1 MSKHRTWAL
10 LAGLILVALM
20 VAACGGTAAP
30 TAAPAPTEAP
40 VAEPT
45 AVPPTPEPE
54 PTAAPEPTATPEPE
68 PTEAPVEMMMSSVDS
83 CDYGGEIKAIEA
95 VDQHTVKFTLCYP
108 DPAFPAKAADTALQI
123 HPSEYIEATGGTGD
137 LLEKP
142 IGTGPYT
149 LSEWRKGDQM
159 IMKANPDYWGE
170 PAKTETLVFRWSAE
184 AAQRLLELQSGN
196 VNGIDNPGP
205 DDFAVI
211 EGDSNL
217 TLYPRAGTNVFYVG
231 MNNTFAPFD
240 NERVR
245 QAFAMAID
253 RNRIVDNFY
262 PTGSIVATQFMPPSI
277 FGYTEGL
284 EWYEYNPEEAVKILT
299 EEGVLPGFKT
309 TISYRDVVRGYLPEP
324 GVVAQDI
331 QAQLA
336 EIGVEA
342 EIVVMESGS
351 FLDAADAGQIEGF
364 HLLGWGAD
372 YPDATNF
379 LDYHFGR
386 GASKQFGA
394 GFPDLWEKLEA
405 AAALS
410 DADARSPIYA
420 EANELIKQHV
430 PMIPVAHGGSATA
443 FQASCEGGHS
453 SPLTREKMAVIS
465 CGGDTLVWMQNG
477 EPISLFCADETD
489 GETFR
494 ACEQINEALLSY
506 EVGTTNVEPAL
517 AETYSAND
525 DLTEWTFNLRPGVKF
540 HDGSD
545 LDANDVVLSWDLQWD
560 AASPLHKG
568 RVGDFTY
575 FQAYFA
581 AFKNAPPAE

>member
-1 MSKHRTWAL
+1 MFQHRTWAL
-10 LAGLILVALM
+10 LIALVLVAL
-20 VAACGGTAAP
+20 VAAACAGGGAAP
-30 TAAPAPTEAP
+30 TTAPAEAT

-54 PTAAPEPTATPEPE
+54 PTAVPEPTATTAPE
-68 PTEAPVEMMMSSVDS
+68 PTEAPAVEMLTSSVDS
-83 CDYGGEIKAIEA
+83 CDYGGEIKSIEA
-95 VDQHTVKFTLCYP
+95 VDEHTVKFTLCFS

-123 HPSEYIEATGGTGD
+123 HPSEYLDATGGTGD

-149 LSEWRKGDQM
+149 LDEWRKGDQM
-159 IMKANPDYWGE
+159 IMKANPDYWGDK
-170 PAKTETLVFRWSAE
+170 AKAETLVFRWSAE

-205 DDFAVI
+205 DDFAVV
-211 EGDSNL
+211 EGDPNL
-217 TLYPRAGTNVFYVG
+217 KLYPRAGTNVFYIG
-231 MNNTFAPFD
+231 MNNTYPPFD

-253 RNRIVDNFY
+253 RKRIVDNFY

-284 EWYEYNPEEAVKILT
+284 DWYEYNPDEAVKILT

-309 TISYRDVVRGYLPEP
+309 TITYRDVVRGYLPEP

-351 FLDAADAGQIEGF
+351 FLDASDAGQIDGF

-410 DADARSPIYA
+410 DAAERTPIYA

-443 FQASCEGGHS
+443 FQAACEGAHS
-453 SPLTREKMAVIS
+453 SPLTREKMAVID

-477 EPISLFCADETD
+477 EPISLYCADETD

-525 DLTEWTFNLRPGVKF
+525 DLTEWTFNLRPGVLF
-540 HDGSD
+540 HDGST
-545 LDANDVVLSWDLQWD
+545 LDANDVVKSWDLQWD

-575 FQAYFA
+575 FQAYFLK
-581 AFKNAPPAE
+581 FKNAPPAE